1 MRVRKDAMRNQME
14 PVFSNASRRWRRPRT
29 RSCRATAPRR
39 SSTPRSTRSNALSRF
54 TEVSF
59 VVLFIAG
66 GLSVGRMLTD
76 PTWAF
81 SRYIDFGH
89 QLVGEERPI
98 NN

>member
-1 MRVRKDAMRNQME
+1 M
-14 PVFSNASRRWRRPRT
+14 
-29 RSCRATAPRR
+29 
-39 SSTPRSTRSNALSRF
+39 
-54 TEVSF
+54 SF

>member
-1 MRVRKDAMRNQME
+1 MAGGILGRVAKI
-14 PVFSNASRRWRRPRT
+14 PRT
-29 RSCRATAPRR
+29 TVSIPAAVVIIPGTVIYAAAHNFAVGDII
-39 SSTPRSTRSNALSRF
+39 NALSRF

-76 PTWAF
+76 PNWAF

>member
-1 MRVRKDAMRNQME
+1 MRVLLTGAAGFIGSAVARALADSGDE
-14 PVFSNASRRWRRPRT
+14 VVPVDDIAVGDII
-29 RSCRATAPRR
+29 
-39 SSTPRSTRSNALSRF
+39 NALSKF

-81 SRYIDFGH
+81 FRYIDFDH
-89 QLVGEERPI
+89 ELVGEERPI